1 MIGLLHYENSYIFGP
16 HKTSKGAALV
26 FCHKIIDIGSFVYKI
41 KLFVVIWIATAY
53 NEQDVTICKQL

>member
-41 KLFVVIWIATAY
+41 KLFVVI
-53 NEQDVTICKQL
+53 